1 MDEGCKQRSRPLRSG
16 EDKRFFPFF
25 VKIWRFCGSNS
36 HYGNFGDALIREDKD
51 NRKKTEANEMKTKRR
66 DEKMT
71 AANERVTKSVVDAE
85 PVKESKASKK
95 PRGSKR

>member
-1 MDEGCKQRSRPLRSG
+1 
-16 EDKRFFPFF
+16 
-25 VKIWRFCGSNS
+25 
-36 HYGNFGDALIREDKD
+36 
-51 NRKKTEANEMKTKRR
+51 MKTKRR